1 MESQRN
7 LGFKMSLRWFGH
19 VQKRANNAPMRK
31 SWLIQVEGMRKS
43 WLIQVEGMRKI
54 EEDLK

>member
-1 MESQRN
+1 MERQRN
-7 LGFKMSLRWFGH
+7 LGFETSLRWFGH

-31 SWLIQVEGMRKS
+31 SGLIQVEGTK
-43 WLIQVEGMRKI
+43 KI

>member
-1 MESQRN
+1 MERQRN
-7 LGFKMSLRWFGH
+7 LGFEMSLRWFGH

-31 SWLIQVEGMRKS
+31 SGLIQVEGTK
-43 WLIQVEGMRKI
+43 KI